1 MVKNNLIEFSQ
12 TLLSFKGGVRLVQVE
27 GTFHHPKVK
36 CKGTNLS
43 FESVIY
49 YMILLQSIW
58 YTRF

>member
-49 YMILLQSIW
+49 YMILLQSI
-58 YTRF
+58 